1 MSLEANKFL
10 GRLYGEA
17 VANQQRQDEE
27 IRQAI
32 KGRKEVQEV
41 LETKQLKEVDFQR
54 FRRTYNAFIVTVN
67 DALNTTKNY
76 VPTGDITQELKAL
89 NKVSD
94 LALAWNNVVISLSIM
109 GYKNLEQ
116 KDKTKIYAILK
127 SMRGNLDSILLYLS
141 DGRFVDSNQEQKVLN
156 QIIGQLDTNI
166 YDQIS
171 L

>member
-41 LETKQLKEVDFQR
+41 LETKQLKELDFQK
-54 FRRTYNAFIVTVN
+54 FRRTYNEFIKDV
-67 DALNTTKNY
+67 DYALNVIENY
-76 VPTGDITQELKAL
+76 VPTGDATEEFNTL
-89 NKVSD
+89 NKISD
-94 LALAWNNVVISLSIM
+94 LAMSWNNVVISLSIM

-116 KDKTKIYAILK
+116 KDKTKIYEILK
-127 SMRGNLDSILLYLS
+127 SMRGSLETLLQYIT
-141 DGRFVDSNQEQKVLN
+141 DGRFVDSNQQQKVLN
-156 QIIGQLDTNI
+156 QIIGQLNTNI